1 MDVKIAVAS
10 SDGTTINEH
19 FGRARAFRIYRLRD
33 QGHEFLE
40 LRENTP
46 ACGGQQHDDDVLD
59 KAARLISDC
68 RGVVAAQVGPG
79 AIDALIGH
87 RILAFTMSGSIDAAL
102 EALRSSKRFTYIK

>member
-19 FGRARAFRIYRLRD
+19 FGRARAFRIYRLHD
-33 QGHEFLE
+33 EGHEFLE
-40 LRENTP
+40 LRKNTP

-59 KAARLISDC
+59 RAAQLIADC

-87 RILAFTMSGSIDAAL
+87 RILAFTMGGLIDEAL
-102 EALRSSKRFTYIK
+102 ETLRASKRFTYIK